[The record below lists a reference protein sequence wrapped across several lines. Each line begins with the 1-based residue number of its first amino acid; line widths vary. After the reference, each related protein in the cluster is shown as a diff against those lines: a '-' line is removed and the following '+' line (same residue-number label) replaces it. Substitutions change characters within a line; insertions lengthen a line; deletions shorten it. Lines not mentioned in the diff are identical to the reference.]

1 MANSHSILQW
11 RNSLMGDVINDAV
24 QRLITPM
31 VTRLAWKTALEAAD
45 EEALGRSLS
54 MYILRIY

>member
-1 MANSHSILQW
+1 
-11 RNSLMGDVINDAV
+11 MGDVINDAV

-54 MYILRIY
+54 VYILRIY